1 MNKKTYSKRNFLIFY
16 FVLTIIFKTYRRMN
30 IKGRRRYVPFE
41 KLSIK
46 DKICQKIVSTFTIDL
61 YPEVK
66 NIFLR
71 MRKPNDLSL
80 VSEIPFTTM
89 DNIKRQ
95 QKNNKKRK

>member
-1 MNKKTYSKRNFLIFY
+1 
-16 FVLTIIFKTYRRMN
+16 MN
-30 IKGRRRYVPFE
+30 IKGKRYVPFQ

-46 DKICQKIVSTFTIDL
+46 GKICQKIVSTFSIDL

-80 VSEIPFTTM
+80 VVIEIPFTTM
-89 DNIKRQ
+89 DNIKR
-95 QKNNKKRK
+95 